1 MSSQPGSTFT
11 RRQLLQAGAM
21 AGTGLALGGRL
32 HAAQERAAPPI
43 TKTIPASGERL
54 PALGIG
60 TNAFRESNYADVK
73 AILQRMAE
81 LGGTVIDTAA
91 AYGESEGVIGRAL
104 AELGIRERM
113 FISTKFNAAG
123 MGWSPDEI
131 SGRESFERSLQRLRT
146 VQVDLLEVHRL
157 PGLDT
162 LMPVMQEYKQSG
174 RIRHLG
180 VTTFRNEE
188 HGAMAEAMRKYP
200 LDFIQIDYSL
210 GNRSAA
216 KELLPLALERK
227 VAVMVNVPLGGR
239 RASLI
244 SEAAGRKLPPWA
256 AEIEAASW
264 SQFFLKYLVAH
275 PAVTCVIPG
284 STQLQHLEDNQAA
297 GRGRLPDAALR
308 RRMEEFWD
316 APG

>member
-1 MSSQPGSTFT
+1 MSRKTTSDLS
-11 RRQLLQAGAM
+11 RRQLLRAGMYAGA
-21 AGTGLALGGRL
+21 GLALGGRL
-32 HAAQERAAPPI
+32 HAAEQRAASLI
-43 TKTIPASGERL
+43 TKSIPASGERL

-60 TNAFRESNYADVK
+60 TNSFRESNYADVK

-113 FISTKFNAAG
+113 FISTKFNGAG
-123 MGWSPDEI
+123 RGWSPDEI

-146 VQVDLLEVHRL
+146 ERIDLLEVHRL

-162 LMPVMQEYKQSG
+162 LMPVMQEYKRAG
-174 RIRHLG
+174 RIRYFG

-188 HGAMAEAMRKYP
+188 HGAMLEAMRTYP

-210 GNRSAA
+210 ANRNAA
-216 KELLPLALERK
+216 KEVLPLAQERK

-256 AEIEAASW
+256 AEIDVASW
-264 SQFFLKYLVAH
+264 SQFFLKYVISH

-284 STQLQHLEDNQAA
+284 STQMRHLEDNQAA
-297 GRGRLPDAALR
+297 GRGRLPDTALR
-308 RRMEEFWD
+308 RRMEEYWD
-316 APG
+316 A

>member
-1 MSSQPGSTFT
+1 MARKSPSTLS
-11 RRQLLQAGAM
+11 RRQLLQAGVY
-21 AGTGLALGGRL
+21 AGAGLALGGRL
-32 HAAQERAAPPI
+32 HAAEQRTASLI
-43 TKTIPASGERL
+43 TKLIPASGERL

-60 TNAFRESNYADVK
+60 TNSFRESNYADVK

-104 AELGIRERM
+104 AELGTRERM

-123 MGWSPDEI
+123 RGWSPDEI
-131 SGRESFERSLQRLRT
+131 GGRESFERSLQRLRT
-146 VQVDLLEVHRL
+146 ERIDLLEVHRL

-162 LMPVMQEYKQSG
+162 LMPVMQEYKRAG
-174 RIRHLG
+174 RIRYLG

-188 HGAMAEAMRKYP
+188 HGAMLEAMRTYP

-210 GNRSAA
+210 ANRNAA
-216 KELLPLALERK
+216 KEVLPLALERK

-256 AEIEAASW
+256 AEIDAASW
-264 SQFFLKYLVAH
+264 SQFFLKYVISH
-275 PAVTCVIPG
+275 PAVTCAIPG
-284 STQLQHLEDNQAA
+284 STQMRHLEDNRAA

-308 RRMEEFWD
+308 RRMEEYWD
-316 APG
+316 V